1 MEYVAVHTYRLW
13 SKWPLKSL
21 GPIGCIHP
29 IGPRAVRERVKY
41 CILNCPNFKGLK
53 L

>member
-21 GPIGCIHP
+21 GPIGC
-29 IGPRAVRERVKY
+29 RT
-41 CILNCPNFKGLK
+41 KGCEGEGESTVFSIALISK
-53 L
+53 A